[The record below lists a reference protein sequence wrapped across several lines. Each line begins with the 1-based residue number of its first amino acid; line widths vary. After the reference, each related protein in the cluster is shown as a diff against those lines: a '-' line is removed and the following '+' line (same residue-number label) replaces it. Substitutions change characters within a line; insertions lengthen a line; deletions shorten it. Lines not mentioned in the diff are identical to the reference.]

1 MRPNHLSAMR
11 VLLVDDEIQPL
22 ELRAHIM
29 KLRGFFVLA
38 VDSPLRA
45 IAMAKQ
51 PVRTIDVAVLD
62 YDMPVM
68 NGGTLAGRLRSI
80 LPELRIVLYS
90 GALDV
95 PQSELS
101 NVDAFV
107 SKGDGIETLI
117 DQVLRFAQTG
127 VETPRRLSSKS
138 MPPLSRT
145 RSNHRDLLLRRP
157 TKKFG

>member
-1 MRPNHLSAMR
+1 MGPNHQSAVR
-11 VLLVDDEIQPL
+11 VLLVDDEVQPL
-22 ELRAHIM
+22 ELRSHIM
-29 KLRGFFVLA
+29 ELRGFFVLA
-38 VDSPLRA
+38 VDNPLRA
-45 IAMAKQ
+45 IAMAKESS
-51 PVRTIDVAVLD
+51 RKIDVAILD

-68 NGGTLAGRLRSI
+68 NGCTLAGRLRSI

-95 PQSELS
+95 PQSELR

-107 SKGDGIETLI
+107 SKGDGIEILM

-127 VETPRRLSSKS
+127 VETSRRLSSNS
-138 MPPLSRT
+138 MPLSRT
-145 RSNHRDLLLRRP
+145 RSNHRALLFRRP

>member
-1 MRPNHLSAMR
+1 MGPNHLSAMR
-11 VLLVDDEIQPL
+11 VLLVDDEVQPL

-29 KLRGFFVLA
+29 ELRGFFVLA

-95 PQSELS
+95 PQSELN

-117 DQVLRFAQTG
+117 DQVLRFAQIA
-127 VETPRRLSSKS
+127 VEAPRRLSSKS
-138 MPPLSRT
+138 MPLSRT
-145 RSNHRDLLLRRP
+145 RSNHGAPLLRRP